1 MTNFQTKNSI
11 QTLKNWKPTLIYILN
26 IVGALLL
33 ASLLTLGLTYVGLL
47 GELSSQGIFIL

>member
-11 QTLKNWKPTLIYILN
+11 QTLKNWKPTLTYILN